1 MISSVERSHNVW
13 NRRIEKEVE
22 MTTVATTVGKF
33 VWHEQ
38 VSSDPKQAQDF
49 YTRLFGW
56 DTELFKPGEFDYTM
70 ISSGGQSH
78 GGFSKAMEGAPPP
91 HWLSHVRVESV
102 DETVEK
108 AKNAGGKLAAGPFA
122 MSEVGRM
129 AIIADPQGAYIS
141 VYQPEGEDYSPEGV
155 FVWDELG
162 TTDVDGAQRFYEEV
176 FGWTTS
182 DMGPEYGG
190 YRIFNRDE
198 TGIAGLMSLPE
209 DATPPH
215 WQPYVAVDDPDAT
228 TAKAKELGGTALAE
242 PMDVP
247 KVGRIAVLRDPQG
260 ATFGIIKP
268 ELAS

>member
-1 MISSVERSHNVW
+1 MS
-13 NRRIEKEVE
+13 
-22 MTTVATTVGKF
+22 TVASTVGKF

-49 YTRLFGW
+49 YTQLFGW
-56 DTELFKPGEFDYTM
+56 STEAFKPGELDYTM

-91 HWLSHVRVESV
+91 HWLSHVRVENL
-102 DETVEK
+102 DETIE
-108 AKNAGGKLAAGPFA
+108 
-122 MSEVGRM
+122 
-129 AIIADPQGAYIS
+129 IIADPQGAYVS
-141 VYQPEGEDYSPEGV
+141 AYEPESEGPVAEGV

-162 TTDVDGAQRFYEEV
+162 TTDADDAQRFYSEV

-182 DMGPEYGG
+182 DMGPDYGG
-190 YRIFNRDE
+190 YRIFNRGGDE
-198 TGIAGLMSLPE
+198 NGIAGLMTVP
-209 DATPPH
+209 DPAIPPH

-228 TAKAKELGGTALAE
+228 AAKAQKLGGATLME

-247 KVGRIAVLRDPQG
+247 KVGRIGVLRDPQG

-268 ELAS
+268 DPAS

>member
-1 MISSVERSHNVW
+1 MS
-13 NRRIEKEVE
+13 
-22 MTTVATTVGKF
+22 TATTTVGKF

-49 YTRLFGW
+49 YTQLFGW
-56 DTELFKPGEFDYTM
+56 GTETFKPGELDYEA
-70 ISSGGQSH
+70 IASGGQTH

-91 HWLSHVRVESV
+91 HWLSHVRVENV

-108 AKNAGGKLAAGPFA
+108 AKSAGGKLLAGPFD
-122 MSEVGRM
+122 MEDIGKM

-141 VYQPEGEDYSPEGV
+141 VYQPAGAEGGAEGV

-162 TTDVDGAQRFYEEV
+162 TTDADGAQRFYEHV
-176 FGWTTS
+176 LGWTTS

-190 YRIFNRDE
+190 YRIFNVGE
-198 TGIAGLMSLPE
+198 TGIAGLMTNPE
-209 DATPPH
+209 ASMPAQ
-215 WQPYVAVDDPDAT
+215 WQPYVAVDDADR
-228 TAKAKELGGTALAE
+228 TASKAKELGATVLME

-260 ATFGIIKP
+260 ASFGIIKP
-268 ELAS
+268 EPQQ